1 MKDRQAHI
9 VRASWVAIIGNA
21 ILSVLKISIGIYAGS
36 LAVVGDGIDSA
47 SDIITS
53 IITLITAHVLSK
65 PPNIKF
71 SYGYEKADTIA
82 TKVLS
87 FVIFFAGAQLAISTI
102 SGLFEEGTR
111 ELPSMLAVYITL
123 FSIIGKLFLAY
134 YQKRIGKKVESSMLL
149 ANARNM
155 QNDVII
161 SVTVL
166 IGLLFTFILK
176 LPVIDTITAL
186 AVSIWIMYTAYRI
199 FMQTSV
205 ELMDGIEDPG
215 IYNEVFK
222 SISSIKGAYNPHR
235 ARIRKIGHRYMIGI
249 DIEVEGSI
257 TVNEAHVIAKNVED
271 KIKETIKNVY
281 DIVVHIEPY
290 GNIESDEKFGVS
302 DRLFNK
308 KP

>member
-1 MKDRQAHI
+1 
-9 VRASWVAIIGNA
+9 
-21 ILSVLKISIGIYAGS
+21 
-36 LAVVGDGIDSA
+36 
-47 SDIITS
+47 
-53 IITLITAHVLSK
+53 
-65 PPNIKF
+65 
-71 SYGYEKADTIA
+71 YEKADTIA
-82 TKVLS
+82 TKALS

-102 SGLFEEGTR
+102 SGFFEEGTR

-199 FMQTSV
+199 FMQTNV

-215 IYNEVFK
+215 IYNEIFK

-257 TVNEAHVIAKNVED
+257 TVNEAHVIAKKVED

-302 DRLFNK
+302 DRQFNK

>member
-1 MKDRQAHI
+1 MTDRKHQI
-9 VRASWVAIIGNA
+9 IRASWVAIIGNA

-47 SDIITS
+47 SDIIAS

-71 SYGYEKADTIA
+71 PYGYEKADTIA

-257 TVNEAHVIAKNVED
+257 TVNEAHVIAKKVED

>member
-47 SDIITS
+47 SDIIAS

-71 SYGYEKADTIA
+71 PYGYEKADTIA

-123 FSIIGKLFLAY
+123 FSIIGKIFLAY

-257 TVNEAHVIAKNVED
+257 TVNEAHVIAKKVED